1 MDVKNLAEE
10 AIGSFESFKQC
21 TLLLADIT
29 RGERVTNRG
38 IVNKV
43 LSQTQEIRNCMFIL
57 QNHIFSSKELALEL
71 GMLISAAPL
80 QKFEVTRE
88 MQEDQDTFDSSR
100 DLLRMLRTEDK
111 FLPCYEKF
119 VSLTEEAQ
127 SLCLGVIIEQRLLPY
142 IAVVIENALENA
154 VVGITNTPGTPIV

>member
-1 MDVKNLAEE
+1 
-10 AIGSFESFKQC
+10 
-21 TLLLADIT
+21 
-29 RGERVTNRG
+29 
-38 IVNKV
+38 
-43 LSQTQEIRNCMFIL
+43 MFIL
-57 QNHIFSSKELALEL
+57 QNHTFSSKELALEL

-88 MQEDQDTFDSSR
+88 MQEDQDTLSTSLN
-100 DLLRMLRTEDK
+100 LLHMLETEDK

-142 IAVVIENALENA
+142 IAVVIENAVENA
-154 VVGITNTPGTPIV
+154 VVGITNTPGTPVV

>member
-1 MDVKNLAEE
+1 MDVKNLVKE
-10 AIGSFESFKQC
+10 AGSFESFKQC

-43 LSQTQEIRNCMFIL
+43 LSQTQEVRNCMFIL
-57 QNHIFSSKELALEL
+57 QNHTFGSKELALEL

-80 QKFEVTRE
+80 QQFEVTRE
-88 MQEDQDTFDSSR
+88 MQEDQDTFSTSLN
-100 DLLRMLRTEDK
+100 LLHMLETEDK

-142 IAVVIENALENA
+142 IAVVVKNA
-154 VVGITNTPGTPIV
+154 VENIVVSITNTPGTPVV